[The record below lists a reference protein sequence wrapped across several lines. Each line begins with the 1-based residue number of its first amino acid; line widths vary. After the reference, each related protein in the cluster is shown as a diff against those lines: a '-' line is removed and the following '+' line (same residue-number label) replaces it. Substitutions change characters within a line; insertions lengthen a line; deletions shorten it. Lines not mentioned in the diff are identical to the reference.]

1 MEADFGVNN
10 NKVRGVFMRG
20 NRWVV
25 LAIIILASFIAY
37 VLRTNLSIVSE
48 TMMHDLGM
56 NEYQLGM
63 VFSAFAAGY
72 AIFQFPGGIFGD
84 RFGPRFTITA
94 IAIAWAILTI
104 ATAIIPGPDVLS
116 VGAIVAALIIIRFL
130 VGAVHAPFF
139 PVTIGGTIANWI
151 PVRQWGLANG
161 LTSTGLTLG
170 AAATAPIVVWL
181 MAAYG
186 WRGAMLITAP
196 MAFVVAALYRLYVTD
211 DPGDHPRTTAAELSL
226 IKSDRPP
233 VEEGPKSGA
242 WKLALKDKN
251 VLLIT
256 VSYFCMNYVFYLFFS
271 WFFFYLV
278 DVKGF
283 SATDAGMLTA
293 ALWIL
298 GAVGATAGGFICD
311 FLVRRLGMRLGPR
324 YLTMTALIL
333 SAVFLYIGAAS
344 DNVVITVVLLCI
356 CFACNQL
363 TEAPFWVATM
373 AVSGRHA
380 PVATGVMNTGGNLPG
395 IVGGMLV
402 PVTANLL
409 GWEAAIMTG
418 SVFAIVGA
426 LLWIFIRA
434 DKPMS
439 DGQL

>member
-1 MEADFGVNN
+1 MEAGFGANK

-116 VGAIVAALIIIRFL
+116 VGAIVAALIIVRFL

-139 PVTIGGTIANWI
+139 PVTIGGTIASWF
-151 PVRQWGLANG
+151 PVGQWGLANG

-181 MAAYG
+181 MEAYG
-186 WRGAMLITAP
+186 WRSAMLITAP
-196 MAFVVAALYRLYVTD
+196 TAFVVAMLYRWYVTD
-211 DPGDHPRTTAAELSL
+211 DPGDHPRTSAAELSL

-233 VEEGPKSGA
+233 AEDGPESGA
-242 WKLALKDKN
+242 WKLALKDRN
-251 VLLIT
+251 ILLIT
-256 VSYFCMNYVFYLFFS
+256 LSYFCMNYVFYLFFS

-283 SATDAGMLTA
+283 STADAGMLTA

-333 SAVFLYIGAAS
+333 SAVFLYVGAVS

-363 TEAPFWVATM
+363 SEAPFWVATM

-380 PVATGVMNTGGNLPG
+380 PVATGILNTGGNLPG

-402 PVTANLL
+402 PVIANLL

-418 SVFAIVGA
+418 SVFAIIGA
-426 LLWIFIRA
+426 VLWIFIRA
-434 DKPMS
+434 DKPM
-439 DGQL
+439 GEI

>member
-1 MEADFGVNN
+1 
-10 NKVRGVFMRG
+10 MRG
-20 NRWVV
+20 TRWIV
-25 LAIIILASFIAY
+25 LSIIVFASFIAY
-37 VLRTNLSIVSE
+37 VLRTNLNIVSE

-56 NEYQLGM
+56 NEVQLGM

-84 RFGPRFTITA
+84 RFGSRFTITA
-94 IAIAWAILTI
+94 IAIAWALLTL
-104 ATAIIPGPDVLS
+104 ATAVIPGTDVLS
-116 VGAIVAALIIIRFL
+116 VGAIVAALIVVRFL

-139 PVTIGGTIANWI
+139 PVTIGGTIASWF

-161 LTSTGLTLG
+161 LTSTGSTLG

-181 MAAYG
+181 MEAYG
-186 WRGAMLITAP
+186 WRGALLITAP
-196 MAFVVAALYRLYVTD
+196 TAFVVAAVFHWYVTD
-211 DPGDHPRTTAAELSL
+211 DPKDHPRISAAELSL
-226 IKSDRPP
+226 IKSDRPAA
-233 VEEGPKSGA
+233 EEGPEKGA
-242 WKLALKDKN
+242 WKLALKNKN

-256 VSYFCMNYVFYLFFS
+256 ISYFCMNYVFYLFFN

-283 SATDAGMLTA
+283 SAADAGILTA

-311 FLVRRLGMRLGPR
+311 LLVRRLGIRLGPR

-333 SAVFLYIGAAS
+333 SAIFLYVGAVS
-344 DNVVITVVLLCI
+344 DNIVVAVVALCI

-380 PVATGVMNTGGNLPG
+380 QVATGVLNTGGNLTG

-409 GWEAAIMTG
+409 GWPAAIITG
-418 SVFAIVGA
+418 SLLAVIGA

-434 DKPMS
+434 DEPM
-439 DGQL
+439 GAGEE